1 MIRGCG
7 EVTSRDIRTL
17 LTCMED
23 AYAACARAEWLVAER
38 LVAIRRLERWSR
50 RWGPPELM
58 LPWVNAAS
66 GAASSTDTPFE
77 PELPLVVSRVVL
89 RSPGFWEFLG
99 ALNPLEVT
107 RKYLNDR
114 HERRKD
120 HDYRSVAEAD
130 RLALEN
136 ALLGLDVL
144 ERLGRLEQEYELRT
158 GEAEL
163 LRRRISGS
171 LRGPLERLG
180 QLDDRGLISGD
191 SAQTSREQLSEGG

>member
-1 MIRGCG
+1 
-7 EVTSRDIRTL
+7 
-17 LTCMED
+17 
-23 AYAACARAEWLVAER
+23 
-38 LVAIRRLERWSR
+38 
-50 RWGPPELM
+50 M